1 MKARIDVPDPGFLR
15 AFPRHPKP
23 TFSSLDI
30 FYTQPF
36 KITVDMNL
44 NTALTGLFVI

>member
-15 AFPRHPKP
+15 GFPRYPKP
-23 TFSSLDI
+23 TFSSMDI
-30 FYTQPF
+30 FYTQLF

-44 NTALTGLFVI
+44 NTALTDLCVI

>member
-15 AFPRHPKP
+15 SFHRYPKP
-23 TFSSLDI
+23 AFSSMDI

-44 NTALTGLFVI
+44 NTALTGLCVI